1 MKVPKIP
8 GNSNASQ
15 NGGGFQNL
23 WFSPLLGETIPILAS
38 RSFNVFAWFNHQ
50 LVNYS
55 SFWRGKPQ
63 KSRNSEILWPLHC
76 QVNWSLVLYIS
87 FVWTKMALARR
98 ISSQHMAPWCGSR
111 DLIKST
117 TRKGLRLSY
126 CCMCLYIFKNQYHP
140 STFNLWY
147 VSISLSVYCDAVCA
161 ITYTVLGCEY
171 VQSTL
176 RLISSMHGYVSSMQ
190 IHLHLNKTL
199 SGDHTPYYPQS
210 TKVAICFG
218 QWSKWRDL

>member
-8 GNSNASQ
+8 GNSNASR
-15 NGGGFQNL
+15 NGGFQNL

-38 RSFNVFAWFNHQ
+38 RSFNVFCVVQ
-50 LVNYS
+50 TPTRELS
-55 SFWRGKPQ
+55 SFWRGKQQ
-63 KSRNSEILWPLHC
+63 KSQNSEILWPLHC

-87 FVWTKMALARR
+87 FVWTKMALAQR

-126 CCMCLYIFKNQYHP
+126 CCVFMNRYLCIHP

-147 VSISLSVYCDAVCA
+147 VSISVCA
-161 ITYTVLGCEY
+161 ITINCILGCEY

-190 IHLHLNKTL
+190 IHLHLNKAR
-199 SGDHTPYYPQS
+199 SGDHTPYYPES

-218 QWSKWRDL
+218 QWSKWRDLSLVNQLNM